1 MFRGF
6 FLLCGFSCLHALGVL
21 STCIQST
28 TNEPRAITE
37 VILSSP
43 QVTSLLCHMLFPLP
57 TQAKSSSCQCRYQSV
72 AIMSPLFAPT
82 SYPPPSP
89 LPKLDT
95 LPPVIAVPPSSR
107 VSLCVPQKLG
117 LKFLFSV
124 EENHTQWECTHLPHT
139 RPADPDFS
147 Y

>member
-1 MFRGF
+1 
-6 FLLCGFSCLHALGVL
+6 
-21 STCIQST
+21 
-28 TNEPRAITE
+28 
-37 VILSSP
+37 
-43 QVTSLLCHMLFPLP
+43 
-57 TQAKSSSCQCRYQSV
+57 
-72 AIMSPLFAPT
+72 MSPLFAPT